1 MECGDVVGWCSQ
13 AASEGTDA
21 YPRSVSP
28 DTLRAIALGVR
39 QSSVGLAVGQ
49 EQHPVQCGGV
59 EVLGHLQGPGMP
71 SISGEPGP
79 EKGGFHGL

>member
-1 MECGDVVGWCSQ
+1 M
-13 AASEGTDA
+13 
-21 YPRSVSP
+21 SP
-28 DTLRAIALGVR
+28 DTLRAIALAVR
-39 QSSVGLAVGQ
+39 QSSVGLAVRQ

-71 SISGEPGP
+71 SISGGAWAPE